1 MILDKN
7 GNPIAGKANKPDKDP
22 QTSAYLSLHRELA
35 DHPSRWLTPQ
45 KLANY
50 FQNAENGDLVAQNDL
65 AMDMEEKDAHLFA
78 EISKR
83 KRTILNFDWHIKTI
97 GDKVRDQKKAQLIQE
112 FVQYIDDF
120 EDVLLDLMDGV
131 LKGYSCLE
139 IADDVGNTGWELV
152 DNTWLVKSLQ
162 FRPQS
167 WFCTNPEHQNQLR
180 LRDNTLYGQELWDLG
195 WIRHIHRSKSGYVSR
210 AGLVRVLAWPY
221 LFKNYAIRDFAEFL
235 EIYGIPV
242 RLGKYSINATDRE
255 KDTLLK
261 AVVEMGHNAAG
272 IIPESMAIEFLSSA
286 NGSPEAFETMIGW
299 AEKSISK
306 AILGGTLTT
315 QADGKTSTN
324 ALGTIHEDAR
334 FEIAISDAKQIATTL
349 TKQLIH
355 PLCELNGFDS
365 KSFSFEFDTSITNID
380 EIQKLSQIG
389 LRIPAKYVREKL
401 NIPEPIEDEEVLGE
415 NIQINPNP
423 KPIPD
428 ETSDKHVDKPTQDV
442 VSDNEQVIQDDSTDE
457 LKDEKLKVNLRADD
471 SDEFDDLSNELSS
484 DWKKQMS
491 PIITPLLEKCQQC
504 QSYDEF
510 LKIITSPDIFQDMD
524 STKFEE
530 DMGNALFLTYLYGRV
545 TNNA

>member
-1 MILDKN
+1 MIVDKN
-7 GNPIAGKANKPDKDP
+7 GNPIAGKAKKPDKDP

-112 FVQYIDDF
+112 FVQHIDDF

-180 LRDNTLYGQELWDLG
+180 LRDNSLYGQELWDLG

-235 EIYGIPV
+235 EIYGVPV

-286 NGSPEAFETMIGW
+286 NGSPEAFETMIDW

-415 NIQINPNP
+415 NIQINPKIN
-423 KPIPD
+423 PIPKSISD
-428 ETSDKHVDKPTQDV
+428 EVTDEQDDDLVTQKQTLKSTSTIKESESLDTVEKYTTQLDRKMQPILTNWVEQVRRVIEQAKSLEDV
-442 VSDNEQVIQDDSTDE
+442 RDRIFDLYPQIESKEFATIMQMARMTAELSGRFELNEEVSD
-457 LKDEKLKVNLRADD
+457 
-471 SDEFDDLSNELSS
+471 
-484 DWKKQMS
+484 
-491 PIITPLLEKCQQC
+491 
-504 QSYDEF
+504 
-510 LKIITSPDIFQDMD
+510 
-524 STKFEE
+524 
-530 DMGNALFLTYLYGRV
+530 G
-545 TNNA
+545 

>member
-1 MILDKN
+1 MILDRN

-22 QTSAYLSLHRELA
+22 QTSAYVSLHRELA

-50 FQNAENGDLVAQNDL
+50 FQNAESGDLVAQNDL

-139 IADDVGNTGWELV
+139 IADDIGNTGWELV
-152 DNTWLVKSLQ
+152 GNTWLVKSLQ

-180 LRDNTLYGQELWDLG
+180 LRDNSLYGQELWDLG
-195 WIRHIHRSKSGYVSR
+195 WIRHIHRSKSGYISR

-286 NGSPEAFETMIGW
+286 NGTPESFQTMIDW

-306 AILGGTLTT
+306 AILGGTLTS

-365 KSFSFEFDTSITNID
+365 KLFSFEFDTSITNID

-401 NIPEPIEDEEVLGE
+401 NIPEPIEDEEVLGG
-415 NIQINPNP
+415 NIQINPKIN
-423 KPIPD
+423 PIPKSICD
-428 ETSDKHVDKPTQDV
+428 EVTDEQDDDLVTQKQTLKSTSATKESESLDTVEKYTTQLDRKMQPILAGWVGQVHAVVEQAKSLEDV
-442 VSDNEQVIQDDSTDE
+442 RDRIFDLYPQIESKEFATIMQMARMTAELSGRFELNKEVSDV
-457 LKDEKLKVNLRADD
+457 
-471 SDEFDDLSNELSS
+471 
-484 DWKKQMS
+484 
-491 PIITPLLEKCQQC
+491 
-504 QSYDEF
+504 
-510 LKIITSPDIFQDMD
+510 
-524 STKFEE
+524 
-530 DMGNALFLTYLYGRV
+530 
-545 TNNA
+545 

>member
-1 MILDKN
+1 MILDRN

-22 QTSAYLSLHRELA
+22 QTSAYVSLHRELA

-50 FQNAENGDLVAQNDL
+50 FQNAESGDLVAQNDL

-180 LRDNTLYGQELWDLG
+180 LRDNSLYGQELWDLG
-195 WIRHIHRSKSGYVSR
+195 WIRHIHRSKSGYISR

-286 NGSPEAFETMIGW
+286 NGTPESFQTMIDW

-306 AILGGTLTT
+306 AILGGTLTS

-365 KSFSFEFDTSITNID
+365 KLFSFEFDTSITNID

-401 NIPEPIEDEEVLGE
+401 NIPEPIEDEEVLGG
-415 NIQINPNP
+415 NIQINPKIN
-423 KPIPD
+423 PIPKSICD
-428 ETSDKHVDKPTQDV
+428 EVTDEQDDDLVTQKQTLKSTSATKESESLDTVEKYTTQLDRKMQPILAGWVGQVHAVVEQAKSLEDV
-442 VSDNEQVIQDDSTDE
+442 RDRIFDLYPQIESKEFATIMQMARMTAELSGRFELNKEVSDV
-457 LKDEKLKVNLRADD
+457 
-471 SDEFDDLSNELSS
+471 
-484 DWKKQMS
+484 
-491 PIITPLLEKCQQC
+491 
-504 QSYDEF
+504 
-510 LKIITSPDIFQDMD
+510 
-524 STKFEE
+524 
-530 DMGNALFLTYLYGRV
+530 
-545 TNNA
+545 

>member
-97 GDKVRDQKKAQLIQE
+97 GDKVRDQKKAQLVQE
-112 FVQYIDDF
+112 FVQNIDDF

-180 LRDNTLYGQELWDLG
+180 LRDNSLYGQELWDFG
-195 WIRHIHRSKSGYVSR
+195 WIRHIHRSKSGYISR

-235 EIYGIPV
+235 EIYGVPV

-286 NGSPEAFETMIGW
+286 NGTPESFQTMIDW

-306 AILGGTLTT
+306 AILGGTLTS

-334 FEIAISDAKQIATTL
+334 FEIAISDAKQVATTL

-355 PLCELNGFDS
+355 PLCQLNGLDS
-365 KSFSFEFDTSITNID
+365 KLFSFEFDTSITNID

-415 NIQINPNP
+415 NIQLNPKINPIP

-428 ETSDKHVDKPTQDV
+428 EVTDEQDDDLVTQTLKSIAVTKESESLDTV
-442 VSDNEQVIQDDSTDE
+442 EKYTTQLDRKMQPILTDWVEQVRRVIEQAKSLEDVRDRIFDLYPQIES
-457 LKDEKLKVNLRADD
+457 K
-471 SDEFDDLSNELSS
+471 EFATMMQMARMTAELSGR
-484 DWKKQMS
+484 
-491 PIITPLLEKCQQC
+491 
-504 QSYDEF
+504 
-510 LKIITSPDIFQDMD
+510 
-524 STKFEE
+524 FELNKE
-530 DMGNALFLTYLYGRV
+530 VSNV
-545 TNNA
+545 